1 MEVGSGFRIQDSGCK
16 MQDAG
21 WEKYYERVLNITN
34 PLLKGNCAIGIPSV
48 QKISIKKFSD
58 I

>member
-1 MEVGSGFRIQDSGCK
+1 MQVAGFR